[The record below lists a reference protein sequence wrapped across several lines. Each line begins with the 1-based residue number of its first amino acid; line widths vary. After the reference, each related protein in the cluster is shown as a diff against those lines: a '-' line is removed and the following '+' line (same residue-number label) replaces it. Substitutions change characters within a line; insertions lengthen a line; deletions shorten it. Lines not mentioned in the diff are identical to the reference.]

1 MARMHCGGKM
11 DENRYCE
18 LKYLARQY
26 DSLHRILP
34 DQARMQRNAH
44 KVAQIEAAA
53 RAASDDLYPWVMEAV
68 TKGKTFEQ
76 MQVPCGRSQFHKV
89 RELFFKTLDTLIE

>member
-1 MARMHCGGKM
+1 MSRMHCSGKM

-26 DSLHRILP
+26 DSFHRILP

-44 KVAQIEAAA
+44 KAAQIEAAA
-53 RAASDDLYPWVMEAV
+53 RAASEDLYPWIMEAV
-68 TKGKTFEQ
+68 TKGKAFEQ
-76 MQVPCGRSQFHKV
+76 MQVPCGRVQFY
-89 RELFFKTLDTLIE
+89 RARTRFFEMLNMLIE